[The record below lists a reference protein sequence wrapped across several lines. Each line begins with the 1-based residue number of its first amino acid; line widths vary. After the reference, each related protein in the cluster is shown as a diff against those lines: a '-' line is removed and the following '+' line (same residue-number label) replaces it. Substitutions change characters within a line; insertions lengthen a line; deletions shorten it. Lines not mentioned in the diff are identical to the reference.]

1 VATALLH
8 TSAGWLIALAVVA
21 ALAILSRTR
30 SLIRDIAPL
39 AFTLLAYREMNLFAS
54 LPHDHHLENAW
65 IVWDRQL
72 LAHLRPAIEFLG
84 PPLPFYFELCYL
96 VVYAVSLA
104 ALFLVLKYGRREQA
118 GVLWFAYLA
127 GTLGAYALFPYFP
140 SDPPRVVFPGADN
153 PTIVSLTR
161 QLNLAIVGGYGIHS
175 SVFPSA
181 HVSSAF
187 SAAWGLMKTLPHKP
201 WIGRAMA
208 IYAASVAIAT
218 VYGRYHYAIDAVA
231 GLAISLLALKTW
243 GRTRRFPVIA
253 IVLRPN
259 KNPRKPETPT
269 KAPPKTWGRTRRF
282 PIIAIVLPT
291 PRTTPSSNKN

>member
-1 VATALLH
+1 MLLH
-8 TSAGWLIALAVVA
+8 TTAGWLIALAVAA
-21 ALAILSRTR
+21 ALAVLSRTQ
-30 SLIRDIAPL
+30 SIVRDIAPL

-54 LPHDHHLENAW
+54 LPHDRHLENAW
-65 IVWDRQL
+65 ILWDRQL

-96 VVYAVSLA
+96 VVYAVSLV

-118 GVLWFAYLA
+118 GVLWLAYLA

-153 PTIVSLTR
+153 PTIVSFTR

-231 GLAISLLALKTW
+231 GLAISLLALPNLGTDQ
-243 GRTRRFPVIA
+243 TFPSSSDR
-253 IVLRPN
+253 LT
-259 KNPRKPETPT
+259 TPQ
-269 KAPPKTWGRTRRF
+269 KPPKT
-282 PIIAIVLPT
+282 
-291 PRTTPSSNKN
+291 